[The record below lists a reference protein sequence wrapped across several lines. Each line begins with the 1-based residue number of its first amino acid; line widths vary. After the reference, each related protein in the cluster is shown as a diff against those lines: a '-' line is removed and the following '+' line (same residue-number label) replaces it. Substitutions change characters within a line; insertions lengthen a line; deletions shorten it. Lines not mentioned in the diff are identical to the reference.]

1 MVGGSTILYQVRTA
15 AIVYILLNCM
25 GRIMRAVAVMIPDEL
40 AEKLDELA
48 GERAGDQSQLLR

>member
-1 MVGGSTILYQVRTA
+1 
-15 AIVYILLNCM
+15 
-25 GRIMRAVAVMIPDEL
+25 MRAVAVMIPDEL